1 MPHPQRVNMMTSTT
15 GRTGKSSLTFE
26 SVVCTQL
33 ELQRRAASFSHRRS
47 TMCRHSSQY
56 RISSSSNRLS
66 TSSNRIM
73 LLTPAS
79 SLLSTSIP
87 SDITNQFLKPKQS
100 RTSSTNSMFTGRM
113 SSVPDRQS
121 VVSMLYW
128 DSSSRSLGSKKV

>member
-1 MPHPQRVNMMTSTT
+1 
-15 GRTGKSSLTFE
+15 
-26 SVVCTQL
+26 
-33 ELQRRAASFSHRRS
+33 
-47 TMCRHSSQY
+47 
-56 RISSSSNRLS
+56 
-66 TSSNRIM
+66 M